1 MWRDSILIDVGDLK
15 LADLAAE
22 VGVSSSWLSTVL
34 GGKRRPS
41 LALAQRLAERL
52 GVPIEEIAE
61 LCEG

>member
-1 MWRDSILIDVGDLK
+1 MWKDSILADIGDLK
-15 LADLAAE
+15 LMDLAVA

-41 LALAQRLAERL
+41 LVLAQRLAERL

-61 LCEG
+61 LYEG